1 MILRPCRRSIY
12 NPHNPMP
19 YILENM
25 THDDITQV
33 ANIERLCFS
42 MPWPTSAYRREL
54 KTPNTNRY
62 IVARF
67 VPPETAAHHRMQPPT
82 EESLTALSHPELYPH
97 NGQET
102 PPETEHRSRSLLSTL
117 LPWLR
122 SSYNGNGEAGKSLVF
137 PVAGYAGLWL
147 MVDEAHITTIGV
159 HPDHRGQGVGE
170 LIFLGLAH
178 LAAEMRAT
186 RLTLEVR
193 VSNITAQNL
202 YKKYGLEV
210 TGVRKRY
217 YSDNGEDAYIM
228 WSKPVASAEFQD
240 RIATLRAELAG
251 RLQQSFTQALPPRR
265 PVERTLQ

>member
-1 MILRPCRRSIY
+1 
-12 NPHNPMP
+12 MP

-25 THDDITQV
+25 TYDDISQV

-67 VPPETAAHHRMQPPT
+67 IPPEIAVERGMRRPTA
-82 EESLTALSHPELYPH
+82 EDLTVLSHPELHPQ
-97 NGQET
+97 NGHEA
-102 PPETEHRSRSLLSTL
+102 PLETEHRSRSLLSTL

-122 SSYNGNGEAGKSLVF
+122 NPANGSEEVSNGSGF
-137 PVAGYAGLWL
+137 PLAGYAGLWL

-170 LIFLGLAH
+170 LIFLGLAD
-178 LAAEMRAT
+178 LATEMRAT

-202 YKKYGLEV
+202 YRKYGLEV

-228 WSKPVASAEFQD
+228 WSKPVLSAEFQE
-240 RIATLRAELAG
+240 RIAILRAELAQ
-251 RLQQSFTQALPPRR
+251 RLQQSFTQTLPPRR
-265 PVERTLQ
+265 PIERVLQ

>member
-1 MILRPCRRSIY
+1 
-12 NPHNPMP
+12 MP

-25 THDDITQV
+25 THDDIPQV

-54 KTPNTNRY
+54 KSPNTNRY

-67 VPPETAAHHRMQPPT
+67 VPPGIAAQRNMPLPT
-82 EESLTALSHPELYPH
+82 HENLTTLSHHELYPQ
-97 NGQET
+97 NGHGT
-102 PPETEHRSRSLLSTL
+102 PPENEHRNRSLLSTL

-122 SSYNGNGEAGKSLVF
+122 SSSNGSEEPNNL

-170 LIFLGLAH
+170 LIFLGLAD
-178 LAAEMRAT
+178 LAIEMRAS

-193 VSNITAQNL
+193 VSNVTAQNL
-202 YKKYGLEV
+202 YRKY
-210 TGVRKRY
+210 
-217 YSDNGEDAYIM
+217 
-228 WSKPVASAEFQD
+228 
-240 RIATLRAELAG
+240 
-251 RLQQSFTQALPPRR
+251 
-265 PVERTLQ
+265 